1 MRISINRHIASRSN
15 GFCLNGRCGLSV
27 ILLAALI
34 LPVQAYCLSF
44 TGTGV
49 NPGNDDEPLSAEAV
63 FALVNVTGTGGQL
76 QITLTNTAT
85 AAADAPSSILTALF
99 FTTGANPALTPL
111 SAIIATGSTVIN
123 GSDPTGGNVGGE
135 WAYPGAPSTGLS
147 STGVGIWGSGNF
159 GGPNLAG
166 PESVNGAQFGIA
178 PLAGVTHTNGALGSP
193 FVSNSIVFTFDY
205 TGSFDL
211 NNIEVQGFQYGTSLT
226 EPFVPAVP
234 VPEPATVTVMGL
246 GLASLTLI
254 RRIRSRKAANK

>member
-49 NPGNDDEPLSAEAV
+49 NPGNDDEPLSAEAI

-85 AAADAPSSILTALF
+85 PAADAPSSILTALF

-123 GSDPTGGNVGGE
+123 GSYPTGGNVGGE

-147 STGVGIWGSGNF
+147 STGVGIWGSANF

-178 PLAGVTHTNGALGSP
+178 PLAGVTHTNGALGSL

-205 TGSFDL
+205 IGSFDL
-211 NNIEVQGFQYGTSLT
+211 NNIEVQGFQYGTSLS
-226 EPFVPAVP
+226 EPFVPAAP